1 VRGQLRS
8 RLQSGRRLGPELDQ
22 QPGPRWDPWSAIGSG
37 LGSGVGSSLRAAL
50 LLAGALACDPG
61 TADGGNGHG
70 GTAPAT
76 APTTSPFPFT
86 DVATSSG
93 LDMHLTS
100 GRTPATQIVEV
111 KGGGVALLDAEGDGD
126 WDVFVPNGATLDDP
140 ARGPGC
146 RLFENLTEGPG
157 GALRFRDATAD
168 TGLTFQRWGVGA
180 AVGDVDGDGSDDLY
194 VTAFGENALLVNDGA
209 GRFDDRT
216 TAAGV
221 GDERWG
227 TGCAFGDLDGDGDL
241 DLYVVNY
248 LAFDPAAPPVGDRF
262 MGVDVFGGPA
272 GLAAQADVL
281 YANRGDGSFEDVTTA
296 SGCADVPA
304 AHGLNVVIL
313 DLDRDGA
320 QEILVG
326 NDSMPNRL
334 LDDDVDGSMSS
345 GADVTGSVPGSV
357 TAGVTAHGPWTRR
370 LADRGLASGLSANAE
385 GHSQATMGLAVADV
399 DGNGF
404 PDLYSTNFSSD
415 TNTLHLNQGGR
426 FFDDRSARYGVGTP
440 SRMDVGWAAGF
451 QDLDL
456 DGDEDLLVFNGHV
469 YSQASEDAM
478 DSPARQRPLLLERD
492 GPAFR
497 VVAAA
502 PSTWLDATHVDRSA
516 AFGDL
521 DGDGDVD
528 VVVGERDGPLR
539 LLRNDAAPEPGSW
552 LAVRLR
558 DLRAGSANVRGLG
571 AEVTLTWTGGSARRW
586 IFSGGSYLSACSPV
600 ARFGLPTEARDTTLR
615 VEVVWPDGEIQAVED
630 AQPGE
635 LVIERR

>member
-1 VRGQLRS
+1 
-8 RLQSGRRLGPELDQ
+8 
-22 QPGPRWDPWSAIGSG
+22 
-37 LGSGVGSSLRAAL
+37 LRAAL

-61 TADGGNGHG
+61 AADDGDGHARA
-70 GTAPAT
+70 APA
-76 APTTSPFPFT
+76 SGPFPFT

-157 GALRFRDATAD
+157 GALRFRDATD
-168 TGLTFQRWGVGA
+168 DSGLTYRRWGVGA

-209 GRFDDRT
+209 GHFSDRT
-216 TAAGV
+216 NVAGV
-221 GDERWG
+221 GDDRWG

-281 YANRGDGSFEDVTTA
+281 YANRGDGTFEDVTAA
-296 SGCADVPA
+296 SGCGDVPA

-334 LDDDVDGSMSS
+334 LDDDVDGTTASS
-345 GADVTGSVPGSV
+345 PDGAGGVTG
-357 TAGVTAHGPWTRR
+357 GVTGGGPWTRR
-370 LADRGLASGLSANAE
+370 LTDRGLSSGLSANAE

-404 PDLYSTNFSSD
+404 ADVYSTNFSSD
-415 TNTLHLNQGGR
+415 TNTLHLSQGGR
-426 FFDDRSARYGVGTP
+426 FFDDRSARFGVGTP

-451 QDLDL
+451 HDLDL

-492 GPAFR
+492 GSTFR
-497 VVAAA
+497 QVAAT
-502 PSTWLDATHVDRSA
+502 PGTWLDAAHVDRSA

-539 LLRNDAAPEPGSW
+539 LLRNDAAHEPGSW
-552 LAVRLR
+552 LAVRLSDR
-558 DLRAGSANVRGLG
+558 RAGSANVRGLG
-571 AEVTLTWTGGSARRW
+571 AEVTLTWPGGSARRW
-586 IFSGGSYLSACSPV
+586 ILSGGSYLSAGAPV
-600 ARFGLPTEARDTTLR
+600 ARFGLPTEARGATLR
-615 VEVVWPDGEIQAVED
+615 VEIAWPDGEAQVVED

-635 LVIERR
+635 LVVERR